1 MFAPHMARPEGLWK
15 APNGLVL
22 CLFTGVWNQ
31 ARGQAVLEALFA
43 YQNRLPKASI
53 RAKTQPAFNFLLCMF
68 NGFAIARPLCGW
80 IKVNLLGVGFTLK
93 CLASG
98 GATGRGVGV
107 CRNWGTTT
115 RMGSISRYI
124 FRTTFGAFVVVLVSL
139 TAVIWVTQAL
149 RDIDLMTNQSQNIL
163 VFVGITG
170 LIIPLLVLVIA
181 PIALLIAVAHVLNK
195 LSTDSEIIV
204 MNASG
209 MSPWFLFRAF
219 MSVAIVVSL
228 LVTAISAYFAPKG
241 LRMLR
246 DWLTEVRANVVST
259 IVQPG
264 RFTQIENGVT
274 IHIRE
279 RRSNGQLIGI
289 FLDDRR
295 NPADRIT
302 VVSESGELLDNDNG
316 TYLILQKGILQRQQ
330 ASERDPAMVVFDRN
344 AYDLSQF
351 AGGPQSVKYSIR
363 ERYLWQLLFPDPKD
377 QFYIEQPGQFRA
389 ELHDRLIA
397 PLYPLAFVVI
407 AFAYLGAPRTTRQ
420 SRTLSMI
427 GAIGGVALLR
437 LIGFAATVLGATMPW
452 MLWLQY
458 VAIAAAFALGLYV
471 IRRGLIL
478 EPPAFLTN
486 WLAAL
491 TERITQRFATP

>member
-1 MFAPHMARPEGLWK
+1 MPE
-15 APNGLVL
+15 
-22 CLFTGVWNQ
+22 
-31 ARGQAVLEALFA
+31 R
-43 YQNRLPKASI
+43 
-53 RAKTQPAFNFLLCMF
+53 
-68 NGFAIARPLCGW
+68 
-80 IKVNLLGVGFTLK
+80 
-93 CLASG
+93 
-98 GATGRGVGV
+98 
-107 CRNWGTTT
+107 GTTP

-124 FRTTFGAFVVVLVSL
+124 FRTTFGAFMVVLVSL

-149 RDIDLMTNQSQNIL
+149 RDIDLMTNQGQNIL

-170 LIIPLLVLVIA
+170 LIIPLLILVIA
-181 PIALLIAVAHVLNK
+181 PIALLIAAAHVLNK

-219 MSVAIVVSL
+219 MSAAIVVSL
-228 LVTAISAYFAPKG
+228 IVCVVSAYFAPKG

-264 RFTQIENGVT
+264 RFTSIENGVT

-279 RRSNGQLIGI
+279 RRNNGQLLGI

-295 NPADRIT
+295 NPNERIT
-302 VVSESGELLDNDNG
+302 VVSEFGDLLDNDNG
-316 TYLILQKGILQRQQ
+316 TFLVLQKGIVQRHELK
-330 ASERDPAMVVFDRN
+330 ERDPAMVVFDRY
-344 AYDLSQF
+344 AFDLSQF
-351 AGGPQSVKYSIR
+351 AGGPQAVKYSIR

-389 ELHDRLIA
+389 ELHDRLVA
-397 PLYPLAFVVI
+397 PLYPIAFMVI

-420 SRTLSMI
+420 SRTLSMV

-437 LIGFAATVLGATMPW
+437 LIGFTSTVFGATVPW
-452 MLWLQY
+452 MLSLQY
-458 VAIAAAFALGLYV
+458 VAIVIAFAFGIIV

-486 WLAAL
+486 WYAAL
-491 TERITQRFATP
+491 TERLSRRLATP